1 MPATAVCISPLELAC
16 GLVLGVDPPAGAPRS
31 GHARDESPRAALER
45 AILPGLRRPPCLVSF
60 SGGRDSS
67 LVLAAATH
75 LARREGVP
83 DPIPVTNRVRG
94 AVLADESNWQEMLVR
109 HLRLAEWE
117 RCEHTD
123 ELDVVG
129 PYAQRVIRRH
139 GLLWPFNVHF
149 HLPLLDLA
157 GGGSLLT
164 GIGGDELFGAA
175 AYTRLAAVLTRSAPP
190 RRADALRVA
199 GILAPAR
206 LRERVLAR
214 RHPAPF
220 PWLRAPA
227 QRAVARALAATDAR
241 EPHGVRA
248 RLRFWRRLRSLRIG
262 AASLELLARD
272 TDVQLLHPLIDD
284 GVWNAF
290 GHAARPYGFRDR
302 TDAMRQLFGHLLP
315 DDLLARSD
323 KATFDEAFWT
333 DRAEAFARNW
343 NRNGVPLSVV
353 DPLALQRHWRSPA
366 PTAQSFSLLQAAWL
380 ATESRVMSSGP
391 ARRAGAPSRREA
403 PASGADGAAPAAA
416 VSSGARARLDS
427 GAGVGRR
434 GAA

>member
-1 MPATAVCISPLELAC
+1 MPSTAVCISPLELAC
-16 GLVLGVDPPAGAPRS
+16 GLVLGIDPPAGAPRR
-31 GHARDESPRAALER
+31 ARACDESPRSALER

-67 LVLAAATH
+67 LVLAAATQ
-75 LARREGVP
+75 LARREAIP
-83 DPIPVTNRVRG
+83 DPIPVTNRVRS
-94 AVLADESNWQEMLVR
+94 AVLADESHWQEKLVR

-123 ELDVVG
+123 ELDIVG

-175 AYTRLAAVLTRSAPP
+175 ARSRLAAVLTGSAPP
-190 RRADALRVA
+190 RRADALRAA
-199 GILAPAR
+199 GILAPAG
-206 LRERVLAR
+206 LRERALAR
-214 RHPAPF
+214 RHPVPF

-227 QRAVARALAATDAR
+227 QHAVARALAATDAR
-241 EPHGVRA
+241 EPQGVRS

-262 AASLELLARD
+262 AASLDLLARD
-272 TDVQLLHPLIDD
+272 TDVQLLHPLSDD
-284 GVWNAF
+284 RVWNAF
-290 GHAARPYGFRDR
+290 GGAARPHGFRDR
-302 TDAMRQLFGHLLP
+302 TDAMRQLFGDLLP
-315 DDLLARSD
+315 DDLVTRSD

-333 DRAEAFARNW
+333 NRAEVVARDW
-343 NRNGVPLSVV
+343 TGNGVPLSVV
-353 DPLALQRHWRSPA
+353 DPHALQSHWGSPA
-366 PTAQSFSLLQAAWL
+366 PRAQSFSLLQAAWL
-380 ATESRVMSSGP
+380 ASESRVTSRGP
-391 ARRAGAPSRREA
+391 AHPASAPSRPEA
-403 PASGADGAAPAAA
+403 PARGGDGAAPRAA
-416 VSSGARARLDS
+416 VSSGARARPDP
-427 GAGVGRR
+427 GAAVGRR